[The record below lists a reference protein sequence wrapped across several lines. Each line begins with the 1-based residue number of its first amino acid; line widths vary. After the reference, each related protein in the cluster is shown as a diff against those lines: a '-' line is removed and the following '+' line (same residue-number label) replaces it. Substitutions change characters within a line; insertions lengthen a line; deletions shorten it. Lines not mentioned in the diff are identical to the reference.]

1 MFVLPKIYYVVI
13 TKFKDSSM
21 LNKNNSYN
29 YTYCIV
35 PCQVIPTNITLNTVQ
50 FQIRKTNTFSFTV
63 FDKLQESL
71 FTWGFT

>member
-1 MFVLPKIYYVVI
+1 MQLCYLGGKALPEIKENTFIGKRGKSIMFVLPKIYYAVI

-35 PCQVIPTNITLNTVQ
+35 PCQVIPTNIT
-50 FQIRKTNTFSFTV
+50 
-63 FDKLQESL
+63 
-71 FTWGFT
+71 